1 MIDVVRLHHVSFAV
15 KDLDASRSF
24 YETLGFTAT
33 GGDGTGYLI
42 MANGTTIIGLF
53 HGMFDGNILTF
64 NPGRSQ
70 TKEEL
75 QSFQDVRDMRD
86 WLVEEGG
93 ELTSDTDP
101 EGTGPA
107 HITLV
112 DPDGNAILIDQFFPR
127 PGPGGD

>member
-1 MIDVVRLHHVSFAV
+1 MPIESLSALTLATHDMPRAV
-15 KDLDASRSF
+15 AF

-33 GGDGTGYLI
+33 GGDGAGYLI

-64 NPGRSQ
+64 NPGLSQ
-70 TKEEL
+70 TKEQL
-75 QSFQDVRDMRD
+75 QSFQDVRDIRD
-86 WLVEEGG
+86 RLVEEGV
-93 ELTSDTDP
+93 ELTSDTYP